1 MNNLAIDCAG
11 NGVFEIAGLYS
22 NEYGEHSM
30 GIHCHD
36 ALVFVY
42 VESGNCKISIHDQG
56 HSNVRPILIPVYNF
70 IVINTGVQHC
80 VHIADNTACRLKV
93 LKLKLATDVMQEI
106 PHIQMGKALLHMR
119 RLQTMLNENWPYMVL
134 CDTISLGRVLTNI
147 SQLQEKHSID
157 LPAEKSLL
165 MHLKINELLLLLDDC
180 ILVDGGKAGGASYVI
195 KAQQI
200 IREQL
205 FSPELSPQRVAEE
218 VGITKNYLMDLF
230 QKELGHTVMYEIQ
243 SRRIEQAC
251 SRILN
256 SDEFLM
262 DIGFS
267 CGFNTRQSFFT
278 NFKKFTGISPNKFRE
293 RHMHPSV
300 GEDGGLR
307 KDET

>member
-11 NGVFEIAGLYS
+11 NGVFEIAGLCSNDYS
-22 NEYGEHSM
+22 EHNK

-42 VESGNCKISIHDQG
+42 VESGTCEIGIHDQA
-56 HSNVRPILIPVYNF
+56 HSKARPILIPVNNF
-70 IVINTGVQHC
+70 AVINAGVHHC
-80 VHIADNTACRLKV
+80 VHIVDSAACKLKV
-93 LKLKLATDVMQEI
+93 MQLKLATDVMQEI
-106 PHIQMGKALLHMR
+106 PHIHMGRALLHMR
-119 RLQTMLNENWPYMVL
+119 QLQTMLNENWPYMVL

-147 SQLQEKHSID
+147 FHLQEKHSKE

-180 ILVDGGKAGGASYVI
+180 VLVDGGTAGGASYVV

-256 SDEFLM
+256 SDELLM

-267 CGFNTRQSFFT
+267 CGFNTRQSFST
-278 NFKKFTGISPNKFRE
+278 NFKKFTGISPYKFRE